1 VFRNLCLSSMKM
13 SRLNNF
19 FRELKLLSWLKMM
32 IKEIV
37 TVVVDSATFL
47 TLFPSH
53 GQKLALLT

>member
-1 VFRNLCLSSMKM
+1 MKM